1 MVPSIYRL
9 TFPTLDL
16 LLKMLIFLLTLLLVQ
31 ECCIFQSGKCRQM
44 KVLELLMQNVEE
56 MNIYT
61 EAHMGTLADGAAES
75 SKMQQ
80 TYPPPFFCQL
90 NQPLK
95 HSQISCLFGHQE
107 IHSLCLEKSLLKTP
121 KAPSI
126 WKCGDQKSCKHVL
139 LQSYYV
145 IRRNSQL
152 SVYPQTKAAGRLK
165 EKLVRLLRGPPSR
178 GTNCFAP
185 LHYTTLTWLKSYI
198 NYSNLNENIALFN
211 VKSSKC
217 HFKS

>member
-145 IRRNSQL
+145 IDQEKFTAL
-152 SVYPQTKAAGRLK
+152 SLSSDKSSWQTEREISKAAERTPK
-165 EKLVRLLRGPPSR
+165 QRHKLLCPS
-178 GTNCFAP
+178 P
-185 LHYTTLTWLKSYI
+185 LHNTNMAEVIYQLQQSQWKHRPI
-198 NYSNLNENIALFN
+198 QCK
-211 VKSSKC
+211 VK
-217 HFKS
+217 